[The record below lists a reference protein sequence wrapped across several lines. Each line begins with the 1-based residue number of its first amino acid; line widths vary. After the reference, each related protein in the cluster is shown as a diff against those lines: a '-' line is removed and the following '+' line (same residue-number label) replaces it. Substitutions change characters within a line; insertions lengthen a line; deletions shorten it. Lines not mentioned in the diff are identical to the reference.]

1 MFVADLEGC
10 YRAEDDPCTGFGGDS
25 GSEVEVSRQEE
36 VEFGTLDCK
45 LGGDSGRA
53 VGEAMLTG

>member
-1 MFVADLEGC
+1 VFVADLEGC
-10 YRAEDDPCTGFGGDS
+10 YGAEDDPCTGFGGDS

-45 LGGDSGRA
+45 LGGNSGGT
-53 VGEAMLTG
+53 VGK